1 MVVLRNSTMRFITA
15 PAVLSTKYSVLST
28 QCTMRRRA
36 MSKLPQLIAA
46 ALALFLFLPLGFAED
61 TPPDPVQ
68 TGKDALSSGGRY
80 PWYDRKQD
88 SVRRLQIVPRV
99 PPDERGQKWNS
110 IPTQATPTKTT
121 PVNMPKFDL
130 LGGTLQWVGITL
142 LIVLLGII
150 AYLIATSFLKD
161 EVSSSTASRKVVE
174 VRRDA
179 DRVEALPF
187 KVRAAT
193 TDFLAEARRL
203 YDAGQYSEA
212 IIYLFSYQLVELD
225 RNHVIRLSKGK
236 TNRQYLREVRP
247 RPHLAGVLETTM
259 IAFEDAFFG
268 NKVLSRDTFEQS
280 WSRLNDFRAEL
291 ERQAQPA

>member
-1 MVVLRNSTMRFITA
+1 MTPVAGMKCSRILKNAEIRRILTISATLLLLLLVPAFAFAANA
-15 PAVLSTKYSVLST
+15 PS
-28 QCTMRRRA
+28 
-36 MSKLPQLIAA
+36 
-46 ALALFLFLPLGFAED
+46 
-61 TPPDPVQ
+61 PDPIQ
-68 TGKDALSSGGRY
+68 STKDALSSGSRF
-80 PWYDRKQD
+80 PWYDRQND
-88 SVRRLQIVPRV
+88 SARRLNIVPRV
-99 PPDERGQKWNS
+99 PPDDRGQKWS
-110 IPTQATPTKTT
+110 SVPVQPTPTNTQN
-121 PVNMPKFDL
+121 PMRMPRLNFV
-130 LGGTLQWVGITL
+130 GGTLQWLGLTA

-150 AYLIATSFLKD
+150 AYLIATSFLK
-161 EVSSSTASRKVVE
+161 EEISSGASDRKVVE

-236 TNRQYLREVRP
+236 TNRQYLREARP
-247 RPHLAGVLETTM
+247 RPLLAGVLETTM

-268 NKVLSRDTFEQS
+268 NKSLSRDTFEQS
-280 WSRLNDFRAEL
+280 WARLNDFRLEL
-291 ERQAQPA
+291 ERQK

>member
-1 MVVLRNSTMRFITA
+1 MPQLNLITNGIRRDSYS
-15 PAVLSTKYSVLST
+15 VLSTKYPVLLMPIVAVIILLLSLAST
-28 QCTMRRRA
+28 STA
-36 MSKLPQLIAA
+36 IADTLP
-46 ALALFLFLPLGFAED
+46 P
-61 TPPDPVQ
+61 PPDPVES
-68 TGKDALSSGGRY
+68 TKDALSSGSRF
-80 PWYDRKQD
+80 PWYDRQND
-88 SVRRLQIVPRV
+88 SVRRLNIVPRV
-99 PPDERGQKWNS
+99 PPDDRGQKWNS
-110 IPTQATPTKTT
+110 IPIQPKPTSSNPITL
-121 PVNMPKFDL
+121 PRLNLF
-130 LGGTLQWVGITL
+130 GGILQWLGLTA

-161 EVSSSTASRKVVE
+161 EVSSGSSDRKVVE

-236 TNRQYLREVRP
+236 TNRQYLREARP
-247 RPHLAGVLETTM
+247 RPLLAGVLETTM

-268 NKVLSRDTFEQS
+268 NKSLSRDTFEQS
-280 WSRLNDFRAEL
+280 WTRLNDFRQEL
-291 ERQAQPA
+291 ERQKQSA

>member
-1 MVVLRNSTMRFITA
+1 MTLPFNLTVDCVSLRARYSA
-15 PAVLSTKYSVLST
+15 SSDQYSVRTTSFVVVILLLFGIPT
-28 QCTMRRRA
+28 
-36 MSKLPQLIAA
+36 I
-46 ALALFLFLPLGFAED
+46 ALAAD
-61 TPPDPVQ
+61 TAPDPVES
-68 TGKDALSSGGRY
+68 GKEALSSGSRF

-99 PPDERGQKWNS
+99 PPGERGQKWS
-110 IPTQATPTKTT
+110 STPTQPTAPAN
-121 PVNMPKFDL
+121 PVKHPRVNF
-130 LGGTLQWVGITL
+130 LGGTLQWIGLTL
-142 LIVLLGII
+142 LIVLLGVI

-161 EVSSSTASRKVVE
+161 EVTGGTASRKVVE

-268 NKVLSRDTFEQS
+268 NKTLSRETFEQS
-280 WSRLNDFRAEL
+280 WTRLNDFRLEL
-291 ERQAQPA
+291 ERNGQPA

>member
-1 MVVLRNSTMRFITA
+1 MPQLNPITNIIRRA
-15 PAVLSTKYSVLST
+15 PYLVLST
-28 QCTMRRRA
+28 QY
-36 MSKLPQLIAA
+36 SIPLLPVIAA
-46 ALALFLFLPLGFAED
+46 LLLLLSIASASNAAD
-61 TPPDPVQ
+61 TPSPDPVES
-68 TGKDALSSGGRY
+68 TKDALSSGSRF
-80 PWYDRKQD
+80 PWYDRQND
-88 SVRRLQIVPRV
+88 SARRLNIVPRV
-99 PPDERGQKWNS
+99 PPDERGAKWSSVPIQPKPTSSSNS
-110 IPTQATPTKTT
+110 LR
-121 PVNMPKFDL
+121 MPRFNL
-130 LGGTLQWVGITL
+130 VGGTLQWLGITA

-161 EVSSSTASRKVVE
+161 EVSTSTSDRKVVE

-236 TNRQYLREVRP
+236 TNRQYLREARP
-247 RPHLAGVLETTM
+247 RPLLAGVLEKTM

-268 NKVLSRDTFEQS
+268 NKSLSRDTFEQS
-280 WSRLNDFRAEL
+280 WTRLNDFRQEL
-291 ERQAQPA
+291 ERQKQPT